1 MLSTAPPPNLE
12 YALNSMRGPR
22 VRDAII
28 DEAKPNMKNLL
39 DTIYSPC

>member
-22 VRDAII
+22 AKDAIT
-28 DEAKPNMKNLL
+28 DEAKLIMKNLL